1 MKMDKYNRQILF
13 PFIGESG
20 QNKLTK
26 STVLVVGVGALGTV
40 ICNQLVRAGVGNI
53 IIVDR
58 DYVEITNLQRQIL
71 FDEIDVKNSLPK
83 AIAARNKLKQIN
95 RDVSIEA
102 FVTNVTNDNIIQFIK
117 NVDVVLDGTDNFSTR
132 YLLNDICFK
141 EKIPFS
147 YGGVVGSRGMTAF
160 LIPGETP
167 CLRCLTKN
175 NNVGGQTCDT
185 VGVISPAVDIV
196 SSMQVTETLKYLT
209 DNKQHLRHTMYTFD
223 LWLNQSLNIK
233 LKKNLSKDCPTC
245 GTHIFPSL
253 QQKIEENEITLCGR
267 NTVQVHICNEMN
279 LSLMEKKLEK
289 VATIQRTPF
298 LLKARIDNI
307 QFVIFPDGRVLIQ
320 GTEDRIVART
330 MYDRYIGS

>member
-117 NVDVVLDGTDNFSTR
+117 NVDVVLDGTDNF
-132 YLLNDICFK
+132 
-141 EKIPFS
+141 
-147 YGGVVGSRGMTAF
+147 
-160 LIPGETP
+160 
-167 CLRCLTKN
+167 
-175 NNVGGQTCDT
+175 
-185 VGVISPAVDIV
+185 
-196 SSMQVTETLKYLT
+196 
-209 DNKQHLRHTMYTFD
+209 
-223 LWLNQSLNIK
+223 
-233 LKKNLSKDCPTC
+233 
-245 GTHIFPSL
+245 
-253 QQKIEENEITLCGR
+253 
-267 NTVQVHICNEMN
+267 
-279 LSLMEKKLEK
+279 
-289 VATIQRTPF
+289 
-298 LLKARIDNI
+298 
-307 QFVIFPDGRVLIQ
+307 
-320 GTEDRIVART
+320 
-330 MYDRYIGS
+330 